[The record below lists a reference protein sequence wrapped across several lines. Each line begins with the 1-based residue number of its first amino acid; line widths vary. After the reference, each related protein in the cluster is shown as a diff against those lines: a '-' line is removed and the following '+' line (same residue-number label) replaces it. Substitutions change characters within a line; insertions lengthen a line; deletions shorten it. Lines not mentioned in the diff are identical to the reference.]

1 MRHGATGLAI
11 AHEWSG
17 LVALRIAL
25 VAGEASGDL
34 LGAGL
39 IAALRERQPAVVC
52 EGVAGDAMRDA
63 GCEALAAAD
72 ELAVMGLIEPLRHI
86 PRLLRLRRRL
96 LRHWTDAPPDVFVGI
111 DAPDFNLGLEQRLKE
126 RGIPTAHYV
135 SPSVWAW
142 RQGRVRTIGRSADRV
157 LCLLPFEKR
166 FYDQHGVAAEFVGH
180 PLADRL
186 PADVDRQA
194 VRKALGIDAAR
205 VVTVMP
211 GSRVSEVTRLGPVF
225 IAAAGELLASYP
237 GIAFVTPLAGA
248 ATRALFERQL
258 EDAGMRAAFHLLER
272 RSEEAILAGDV
283 VLLAS
288 GTAALEAALLAR
300 ATVAAYK
307 LAPLTYWLARTLRL
321 VKVRHFT
328 LPNQLTREPLVPEF
342 LQDGAT
348 PAALAAAVRELIDD
362 AARRAAIEREFAR
375 LRERLGRD
383 ASARAAE
390 AVLALA
396 GRARTPA

>member
-1 MRHGATGLAI
+1 MRIG
-11 AHEWSG
+11 
-17 LVALRIAL
+17 L
-25 VAGEASGDL
+25 VAGEASGDV

-39 IAALRERQPAVVC
+39 IAALRARDPAIVC
-52 EGVAGDAMRDA
+52 EGVAGDAMLEA
-63 GCEALAAAD
+63 GCEPLAAAD

-96 LRHWTDAPPDVFVGI
+96 FRHWRDAPPDVFVGI
-111 DAPDFNLGLEQRLKE
+111 DAPDFNLGLERRLKSH
-126 RGIPTAHYV
+126 GIPTAHYV

-157 LCLLPFEKR
+157 LCLLPFEQR
-166 FYDQHGVAAEFVGH
+166 FYDEHGVAAEFVGH

-186 PADVDRQA
+186 PADVDRA
-194 VRKALGIDAAR
+194 TVRKALHVDAAR
-205 VVTVMP
+205 VVTIMP
-211 GSRVSEVTRLGPVF
+211 GSRVAEVTRLGPVF
-225 IAAAGELLASYP
+225 IAAAGELASRYP

-258 EDAGMRAAFHLLER
+258 DDAGMRAAFHVVER
-272 RSEEAILAGDV
+272 RSEEAILAGDA

-307 LAPLTYWLARTLRL
+307 LAPLTYWLARTLKL

-328 LPNQLTREPLVPEF
+328 LPNHLTEEPLVPEF
-342 LQDGAT
+342 LQDGVT
-348 PAALAAAVRELIDD
+348 PAALAAAVGELLDDD
-362 AARRAAIEREFAR
+362 ARREAIEREFAE
-375 LRERLGRD
+375 LRRRLGRD

-396 GRARTPA
+396 GRPRAAA